1 MLGDAYALE
10 ILPQFEEDLNEAV
23 DYISLT
29 LRNPD
34 AADRL
39 VDAAFDAIYKR
50 LGAPESVAP
59 CPSKVDREH
68 PYYQISVGN
77 FTILYVVIGRVMEV
91 RRFVYSRRNWR
102 AWGI

>member
-10 ILPQFEEDLNEAV
+10 ILPQQ
-23 DYISLT
+23 
-29 LRNPD
+29 
-34 AADRL
+34 
-39 VDAAFDAIYKR
+39 
-50 LGAPESVAP
+50 SVAP
-59 CPSKVDREH
+59 YPSIVDREH